1 MTIRTKF
8 GRQTRGTLAA
18 LALGAAA
25 LLPTAAVA
33 AAPGAAIDCPLRDA
47 PYSVQSPLLDVLLN
61 PRAKAVMDRETPDLL
76 KGIPPEML
84 RATTPSFA
92 AILTPKSVLDLKRVP
107 AETVVRLDAALA
119 AVALTDEDRTA
130 RCARYDN
137 DRLQLARTPGK
148 VRVLLFEK
156 MTGFRDGPSV
166 EAARAAF
173 ESMAKRN
180 GWSLTVT
187 DKGGAF
193 TPETLRGFD
202 TVIWNNVSGD
212 VLTIAQRHAFE
223 SWMTK
228 GGGFVGIHGS
238 GGDPATFWDW
248 YVDKLVGARFIGHPS
263 TPQFQNAKL
272 VVEAAPSAI
281 GSDLAP
287 GWEMTDEWYSFAAS
301 PRASGATVIARLDEA
316 SYTPGNSF
324 GRDLKMG
331 DHPIAWT
338 RCVGNGRSFYSA
350 IGHVPATYAEPH
362 HVKLLEQ
369 AILWAA
375 GKGKTQCRAGEE
387 VPRAGRR

>member
-1 MTIRTKF
+1 MIRTNLVRRT
-8 GRQTRGTLAA
+8 GGALAA
-18 LALGAAA
+18 LVLGSAA
-25 LLPTAAVA
+25 LLPAAAVA
-33 AAPGAAIDCPLRDA
+33 AAPGAAIDCPLRDQ
-47 PYSVQSPLLDVLLN
+47 PYSVQSPLVDVLLN

-76 KGIPPEML
+76 KGFPPEML
-84 RATTPSFA
+84 RTTTPSFA

-107 AETVVRLDAALA
+107 AETVARLDAALA
-119 AVALTDEDRTA
+119 AVALADEDRTA

-137 DRLQLARTPGK
+137 DRPQLARTPGK

-166 EAARAAF
+166 DAARTAF
-173 ESMAKRN
+173 EDMAKRN

-212 VLTIAQRHAFE
+212 VLTMAQRRAFQN
-223 SWMTK
+223 WMEK
-228 GGGFVGIHGS
+228 GGGYVGIHGS

-248 YVDKLVGARFIGHPS
+248 YVDKLVGARFIGHPNS
-263 TPQFQNAKL
+263 PQFQNAKL
-272 VVEAAPSAI
+272 VVETAPSGIA
-281 GSDLAP
+281 SDLAP

-301 PRASGATVIARLDEA
+301 PRTTGATVIARLDEA

-362 HVKLLEQ
+362 HLKLLEQ

-375 GKGKTQCRAGEE
+375 DKGKSQCRAGHEI
-387 VPRAGRR
+387 PRGGRR